1 MTPPIRAPYDLTGR
15 MVEEPEKTLPVNRI
29 SASEPTVTL
38 PTAVTSSDQGRVLVT
53 CGQTAIQAYI
63 AQQQKEIQAVLS
75 TSEGSVTVMKSN
87 FKLTSCCI
95 TMFCL
100 FSK

>member
-1 MTPPIRAPYDLTGR
+1 

-29 SASEPTVTL
+29 SASEPTVIL
-38 PTAVTSSDQGRVLVT
+38 PTPVTSSDQGRVLVT
-53 CGQTAIQAYI
+53 CGQTAIQTYI
-63 AQQQKEIQAVLS
+63 SQQQKEIQAVLS
-75 TSEGSVTVMKSN
+75 TSGGSVTVIKSN

-95 TMFCL
+95 TMICL